1 MAAGG
6 KRERLLD
13 LAEAALLTK
22 GYGATSIE
30 ELVAEAGITK
40 GGFFYHFRDK
50 NDLACALLERAIA
63 REGERLHAHFAAA
76 ARRHDDPLERL
87 SAVLERIAESA
98 SEADSG
104 RCGSLVGTFCNT
116 PGVLDDRGR
125 ELLGKALASS
135 REPFAEALREIAER
149 YPIRDEIGL
158 DAVADR
164 VFGTL
169 EGGVVMAKALAEP
182 DILAE
187 QLRLLRSYLS
197 LLFTG
202 AAEPGQHAATGRTEG
217 APPVRDER
225 TGG

>member
-1 MAAGG
+1 MGTGG

-13 LAEAALLTK
+13 LAEAAVLTK

-63 REGERLHAHFAAA
+63 REAERLHAYFAAA
-76 ARRHDDPLERL
+76 HERHDDPLERL

-98 SEADSG
+98 SEGGLD
-104 RCGSLVGTFCNT
+104 RRGSLVGTFCNT

-125 ELLGKALASS
+125 ELLARALTSS

-149 YPIRDEIGL
+149 YPIRDEIGI

-169 EGGVVMAKALAEP
+169 EGGVVMAKALGEP

-187 QLRLLRSYLS
+187 QLRLLRSYLA
-197 LLFTG
+197 LLFGGAVVTG
-202 AAEPGQHAATGRTEG
+202 
-217 APPVRDER
+217 
-225 TGG
+225 